1 MLKIKIITVMNE
13 EYMLI
18 HYQNFLYIQIQ
29 RIEHFEHL
37 IHEVQ
42 KAIYY

>member
-1 MLKIKIITVMNE
+1 MIITAMIE

-18 HYQNFLYIQIQ
+18 HYQKFLYIQIQ
-29 RIEHFEHL
+29 RIKYFEHL

-42 KAIYY
+42 KEINY